1 MASIRY
7 LTKSRFKLAV
17 ECPAKLFY
25 AGKDKVYR
33 NLKKEDSF
41 MEALAQG
48 GFQVGA
54 VAAML
59 FPEGIQIK
67 GLDNTEALT
76 RTQELLSQSKDI
88 TLFEATFAFEGLLA
102 KVDILVKKESRIE
115 LIEVKAKSYDSM
127 NPGIAG
133 AKTPILSDMR
143 PYIEDIAF
151 QKYVVSKACP
161 GYEIH
166 CFLMM
171 PDKSVAATLDGLN
184 QCFKIKKLN
193 GLTRTISTQEAAS
206 KVYQN
211 RNLLAKVA
219 VDEYVEIV
227 MTRPLEFPGSG
238 GGGED
243 HLPEVVKRW
252 ADVYAADVQIDTA
265 PHKGC
270 ARCEFREIKGG
281 VLKSGYHNC
290 LTRAWGLKADEID
303 GGTVLDIW
311 NYRRKDQL
319 LANGVIRL
327 SQVNEDDIK
336 IKAHEEG
343 LSNSERQ
350 WLQVKG
356 IPPSD
361 DKGGFYFD
369 AHVMREHMRGW
380 RYPLHMIDFETCT
393 VALPFFSGMRPYESI
408 AFQFSHHVIYEDGR
422 IEHKNQALISE
433 PGKFPNFDFV
443 RALMNALKDDEG
455 SIFRWAAHENTT
467 LTHIKKQLQT
477 YLNPPGD
484 RDDLINFINH
494 VTDNG
499 PRTMIDLNKIALRTY
514 YHPQTKGRTSIKKVL
529 PAVMGTSE
537 YLKKKY
543 SLPIYGGEITSLNF
557 PDGFVWYEEIN
568 GVLKDPYERLKSL
581 ALEMLGEDAGDVFDA
596 PEDVEIAEG
605 GAAAMAYARLQFEDL
620 SPENRSRIERA
631 LLRYCE
637 LDTFAMVM
645 IVEAWRDWVE
655 MRQVG

>member
-1 MASIRY
+1 MTIDRF

-17 ECPAKLFY
+17 ECPTKLFFV
-25 AGKDKVYR
+25 GKDKVFR
-33 NLKKEDSF
+33 NLKKENSF
-41 MEALAQG
+41 MDALAQG

-54 VAAML
+54 AAAML
-59 FPEGIQIK
+59 FPDGIHIK
-67 GLDNTEALT
+67 ESDNSQSLT
-76 RTQELLSQSKDI
+76 RTQELLSKNKDI

-102 KVDILVKKESRIE
+102 KIDILVKKGDRLE
-115 LIEVKAKSYDSM
+115 LIEVKAKSYDSL
-127 NPGIAG
+127 NPKIAG
-133 AKTPILSDMR
+133 ARTPILGGMR

-151 QKYVVSKACP
+151 QKLVVTKAFP
-161 GYEIH
+161 GYEVQ

-193 GLTRTISTQEAAS
+193 GLTQIISSPEATS
-206 KVYQN
+206 KVDRN
-211 RNLLAKVA
+211 KNLLAKVA

-227 MTRPLEFPGSG
+227 MKRPLEFPGSG
-238 GGGED
+238 GGAED

-252 ADVYAADVQIDTA
+252 ADLYEMDELIDTA

-270 ARCEFREIKGG
+270 AGCEFREIKGG
-281 VLKSGYHNC
+281 VLKSGYHKC
-290 LTRAWGLKADEID
+290 LTKAWGLKADEID

-311 NYRRKDQL
+311 NYRRKDHL
-319 LANGVIRL
+319 LANGIIRL

-336 IKAHEEG
+336 IKVHEGG

-369 AHVMREHMRGW
+369 ADVMRGHMKAW

-393 VALPFFSGMRPYESI
+393 VALPFFSEMRPYESV

-422 IEHKNQALISE
+422 IKHKNQALISD

-443 RALMNALKDDEG
+443 RELMNALKDDNG
-455 SIFRWAAHENTT
+455 TIFRWAAHENTI
-467 LTHIKKQLQT
+467 LSHIKKQLQT
-477 YLNPPGD
+477 YSNPPKD
-484 RDDLINFINH
+484 RDDLIEFINQ
-494 VTDNG
+494 VTDQG

-529 PAVMGTSE
+529 PAVMATSD

-543 SLPIYGGEITSLNF
+543 SLPIYGREIASLNF
-557 PDGFVWYEEIN
+557 PEGFVWHEEIN
-568 GVLKDPYERLKSL
+568 GSLRDPYERLKTL
-581 ALEMLGEDAGDVFDA
+581 ALEMLGDEAEDVFNA

-620 SPENRSRIERA
+620 NPENRSRIENA

-637 LDTFAMVM
+637 LDTFAMVL
-645 IVEAWRDWVE
+645 IVEAWRDWVLSSA
-655 MRQVG
+655 G